1 MTELAS
7 THLAPPVFADIE
19 AAAIRLKGEAVRTPL
34 LESPLLNKKLGGR
47 LLVKSECL
55 QRTGSFKYRGA
66 FNRLSLIPESDRR
79 RGVLAYSSGN
89 HAQGVAHAANR
100 LGITACIIM
109 PEDAPTTK
117 IQNTKD
123 YGAEVILYD
132 RYNES
137 REEIGQRIAAKT
149 GATLVRPY
157 DDPDIIAGQGTTGL
171 EIAEQAREIDAALDA
186 VIVCC
191 GGGGLVSGTALAMH
205 TVAPGVAIYSAEPE
219 TFDDMARSLASGRR
233 ESNDPGA
240 RSICDAIMTPTPG
253 EITFNLCKR
262 LLTGGLVVSDDQA
275 LEAMAAA
282 FHYLKIIVE
291 PGGAVALAS
300 ALSGKIDMKGKTV
313 AVVCSGGNCDS
324 EMVAKALAPS

>member
-137 REEIGQRIAAKT
+137 REEIGKHIAAKT

-171 EIAEQAREIDAALDA
+171 EIAEQAREINAALDA

-191 GGGGLVSGTALAMH
+191 GGGGLVSGTALALH

-219 TFDDMARSLASGRR
+219 KFDDMARSLASGRHK
-233 ESNDPGA
+233 SNDPSA

-253 EITFNLCKR
+253 EITFSLCKR
-262 LLTGGLVVSDDQA
+262 LLAGGLVVSDHQA
-275 LEAMAAA
+275 LKAMAAA
-282 FHYLKIIVE
+282 FHYLKIVVE

-313 AVVCSGGNCDS
+313 AVICSGGNCDS
-324 EMVAKALAPS
+324 EMFAKALALS